1 MKAFN
6 KKTRIL
12 LFGAFSCMLVK
23 TLAEKKKGKRRSKN
37 SLYDKDS
44 NQTNSGQIG
53 NLIDIPMEPAK
64 FMKHVS
70 KLSSPVL
77 LF

>member
-23 TLAEKKKGKRRSKN
+23 TLAEKKKEKEEVKIHFMIKIPIK
-37 SLYDKDS
+37 LIQDK
-44 NQTNSGQIG
+44 
-53 NLIDIPMEPAK
+53 
-64 FMKHVS
+64 
-70 KLSSPVL
+70 
-77 LF
+77 